1 MADSASLIRLQ
12 VLWCWRSSRSPLG
25 EDWKKASMRLED
37 LNASDDGRLASPS
50 AERNREPIAEVLAQV
65 LPQSGLVLEVGSGT
79 GEHAV
84 HFARA
89 MPHLTWQ
96 PSEQDAACLRSI
108 SAWIAVEAQANVR
121 PPLSLDVTNAQWPI
135 AAADAIV
142 CINMIHIAP
151 WSVAQALLRGASRVL
166 PPGGLLC
173 LYGPYCVAG
182 KHTSAS
188 NRAFDAQLRAMNS
201 DWGVRDLDVVA
212 NEARALNIELERTFQ
227 MPANNLIAVFRK
239 S

>member
-1 MADSASLIRLQ
+1 
-12 VLWCWRSSRSPLG
+12 
-25 EDWKKASMRLED
+25 MRLED

-50 AERNREPIAEVLAQV
+50 AERNRQPIAEVLAQV

-108 SAWIAVEAQANVR
+108 SSWIAVEAQANVR
-121 PPLSLDVTNAQWPI
+121 PPLSFDVTNAQWPI

-188 NRAFDAQLRAMNS
+188 NRAFDEQLRAMNS
-201 DWGVRDLDVVA
+201 AWGVRDLDVVS
-212 NEARALNIELERTFQ
+212 NEARALDIELERTFE

>member
-1 MADSASLIRLQ
+1 
-12 VLWCWRSSRSPLG
+12 
-25 EDWKKASMRLED
+25 MRLED

-50 AERNREPIAEVLAQV
+50 AQRNREPIAEVLAEV

-84 HFARA
+84 HFARV
-89 MPHLTWQ
+89 MPHLIWQ
-96 PSEQDAACLRSI
+96 PSEQDKDCLRSI
-108 SAWIAVEAQANVR
+108 SAWAAFEGQANVR
-121 PPLSLDVTNAQWPI
+121 QPLYLEVTDAQWPI
-135 AAADAIV
+135 EAADAII

-151 WSVAQALLRGASRVL
+151 WSVARALLRGASRIL

-173 LYGPYCVAG
+173 LYGPYRVAG

-188 NRAFDAQLRAMNS
+188 NRAFDAQLRAINS
-201 DWGVRDLDVVA
+201 EWGVRDLDAVS
-212 NEARALNIELERTFQ
+212 NKARAFNVELERTFK
-227 MPANNLIAVFRK
+227 MPANNLIAVLRK